1 MKKKYRIKDLFP
13 PGADYRTI
21 IIAMTGILLVLF
33 SFGYGVIQNRYEEY
47 VRFHDY
53 SIKTAPDI
61 MYFLDGTLWV
71 YPVCLECALFL
82 VIYNYYS
89 FRWKSKSIYLMK
101 RLPDQKELHVRC
113 LAGPVIFA
121 ALATII
127 VITLLLWFRS
137 AYLNLPKTLPGLN
150 LPEYRG
156 IDFWRTIL

>member
-89 FRWKSKSIYLMK
+89 FRWKSKSI
-101 RLPDQKELHVRC
+101 C